1 MRFSIRDLLWATIMT
16 SAVCAAAEPES
27 PKDFT
32 NVALKELGIEPVKV
46 AKDAKTGFVVGGKNS
61 TALVK
66 GLTEINGRTIAA
78 LAAEMRPGASSDAG
92 FLGKD
97 EKLLDVL
104 AADNEFVVDKMGF
117 THQELALHLR
127 ILAQIR
133 ENQRAGNDEFG
144 SEFRYHG
151 RRFQVSIV
159 TYRGHQESPFRDGTT
174 TSKEATLKNLDNGK
188 SLTYSLLV
196 PQMIERYGFYE
207 GHGTPY
213 RVDPKQ
219 VVAVL
224 DFLKKRENR

>member
-1 MRFSIRDLLWATIMT
+1 MRFSIRDLFWATITM
-16 SAVCAAAEPES
+16 SAVCAAAEAES

-32 NVALKELGIEPVKV
+32 NVPLKELGIEPVKA

-78 LAAEMRPGASSDAG
+78 LEAEMRPGASSDAG

-104 AADNEFVVDKMGF
+104 VADNEYVVDKMGF
-117 THQELALHLR
+117 THQELALHLLVLAR
-127 ILAQIR
+127 IGER
-133 ENQRAGNDEFG
+133 QRAAKDGFG
-144 SEFRYHG
+144 PEFRYHA
-151 RRFQVSIV
+151 RRFQVKIDAS
-159 TYRGHQESPFRDGTT
+159 RGYQDSPFRDGTKT
-174 TSKEATLKNLDNGK
+174 DRVATVKNLDNGK

-207 GHGTPY
+207 GHGTTY

-224 DFLKKRENR
+224 DFLRKAEKR